1 MYLTKKSLLMLKWC
15 GSHSYQCIYRFL
27 CDFKW
32 ICQNKG
38 VTVNLNLS
46 DEKKFI
52 SHVPSID
59 IITDFLTQ
67 LNLCCK

>member
-15 GSHSYQCIYRFL
+15 GSHVYQCIKRFL

-38 VTVNLNLS
+38 VTDKL
-46 DEKKFI
+46 I
-52 SHVPSID
+52 SI
-59 IITDFLTQ
+59 
-67 LNLCCK
+67 